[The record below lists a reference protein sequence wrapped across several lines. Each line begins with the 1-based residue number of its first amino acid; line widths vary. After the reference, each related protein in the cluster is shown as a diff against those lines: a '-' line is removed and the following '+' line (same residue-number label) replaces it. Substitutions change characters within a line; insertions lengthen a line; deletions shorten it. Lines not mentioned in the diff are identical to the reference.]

1 MKKIFSKLGV
11 VGLLSLMLLSFTQTG
26 ISNEVFDITKETV
39 LVAEQDVLVVE
50 EAVEEAPTLN
60 SGDTAWMIVATIL
73 VIVMAIPGL
82 ALFYG
87 GLVRSKNMLSVL
99 MQVFATFSFNVSF
112 MGHLWLQCRIFR
124 WGRNTMGSND
134 RRGFWCSIFKWHY
147 TRFSIRYNS

>member
-1 MKKIFSKLGV
+1 MNKIFSKLGV
-11 VGLLSLMLLSFTQTG
+11 IGLLSLFLLSFSQIG
-26 ISNEVFDITKETV
+26 VSNEAFDITKETV

-87 GLVRSKNMLSVL
+87 GLVRSKNMLSV
-99 MQVFATFSFNVSF
+99 
-112 MGHLWLQCRIFR
+112 
-124 WGRNTMGSND
+124 
-134 RRGFWCSIFKWHY
+134 
-147 TRFSIRYNS
+147 